1 MSNTYISTPT
11 WNLVNTANQ
20 FIQQIISDA
29 TGQNVVATDGNL
41 IYVSSDY
48 GTTFSNGSSI
58 NNSVYF
64 INNIAANASLQNIV
78 VVIAPIFSGA
88 VLPDYIYRSSDY
100 GSTFSPLTNSPQ
112 AIWQTIT
119 SDATGQHLVAGQSDS
134 SFLKLYYSTD
144 YGTTWTISNVN
155 DDCYW
160 SSVVSS
166 SDGSKV
172 VAMGLNSQTFEI
184 QIFTSTDY
192 GENFT
197 NRGSVDPNPAAYF
210 NKMACSDTG
219 QYVFITGQNGIYKSS
234 DYGVSWSQTG
244 ADTTNNQQYYA
255 ISVDSTGQYVLVSD
269 NYINNTYFST
279 DYGNTWTQQNMSD
292 SNQGQGIYSVC
303 ISIDSSHMFAS
314 VYSVGIYDAHNSYP
328 EVTGNTGTTGTTGD
342 TGTSGTTGDT
352 GTSGTT
358 GDTGTSGTTGDT
370 GPPLPPPGTGENGGT
385 GRSTVPC
392 FKEDTLILTD
402 RGYVPIQDLR
412 KGDLVKT
419 FKNDYLPIDIIG
431 TRQIFHR
438 CSEERI
444 KEQLYRLPKD
454 KYKNMTEDLILT
466 GCHSIL
472 VDCYKT
478 KEQRLKTIEING
490 DTFVTDKKYRLPAC
504 ADEKAEVYETPGYY
518 NIYHLALEND
528 DYYMNYGIYA
538 NGLLVESSSKRY
550 ITELSGMKVL

>member
-11 WNLVNTANQ
+11 WNRANTSLP
-20 FIQQIISDA
+20 FIQQIITD
-29 TGQNVVATDGNL
+29 TDGQNVVATDGNL

-48 GTTFSNGSSI
+48 GITFSSGS
-58 NNSVYF
+58 F
-64 INNIAANASLQNIV
+64 INNTGYFITYIAANVSLQNI

-88 VLPDYIYRSSDY
+88 VLPDYIYRSTDY
-100 GSTFSPLTNSPQ
+100 GSTFSPLTNSQQ

-119 SDATGQHLVAGQSDS
+119 SDATGQYLVAGQSDP
-134 SFLKLYYSTD
+134 SFLKLYHSTD
-144 YGTTWTISNVN
+144 YGTTWTLCSGTA
-155 DDCYW
+155 DCYW

-166 SDGSKV
+166 SDGSKI
-172 VAMGLNSQTFEI
+172 VAMGSNSRTLEI

-192 GENFT
+192 GANFT
-197 NRGSVDPNPAAYF
+197 NRGSIAPNIYF
-210 NKMACSDTG
+210 SQMACNATG
-219 QYVFITGQNGIYKSS
+219 QYIFITGQNGIYSSS

-255 ISVDSTGQYVLVSD
+255 ISVDSTGQYGLVSD
-269 NYINNTYFST
+269 NSISNTYFST

-303 ISIDSSHMFAS
+303 ISIDGSHMFAS

-328 EVTGNTGTTGTTGD
+328 LPSTGD
-342 TGTSGTTGDT
+342 TGTTGNTGDT
-352 GTSGTT
+352 GTT
-358 GDTGTSGTTGDT
+358 GNTGSSGTTGDT

-392 FKEDTLILTD
+392 FKEDTLILTE

-431 TRQIFHR
+431 TRQIYHR
-438 CSEERI
+438 CSDKRI

-490 DTFVTDKKYRLPAC
+490 DTFVTDNKYRLPAC
-504 ADEKAEVYETPGYY
+504 ADEKAEVYETAGYY

-550 ITELSGMKVL
+550 IKELSGMTLVE